1 MLSVLCGYY
10 MEKKFKRDLSSL
22 ESIFTF
28 IKNFV
33 NLNSIDES
41 LSYLLNLAIE
51 ELFTNM
57 VKYNSKNPNP
67 ILIQLSKEKNALVV
81 SMTEFDTEPFDIK
94 KVRSY
99 DHNQSLKDRPIGGLG
114 IHLVKNMVDTIEYSY
129 ENRNSTITL
138 VKRLRKAYV

>member
-1 MLSVLCGYY
+1 
-10 MEKKFKRDLSSL
+10 
-22 ESIFTF
+22 
-28 IKNFV
+28 
-33 NLNSIDES
+33 
-41 LSYLLNLAIE
+41 
-51 ELFTNM
+51 M

-94 KVRSY
+94 EVRSY

-114 IHLVKNMVDTIEYSY
+114 IHLVKNMVDKIDYSY

-138 VKRLRKAYV
+138 VKRLREAYV

>member
-1 MLSVLCGYY
+1 MK
-10 MEKKFKRDLSSL
+10 KKFKRDLSSL

-33 NLNSIDES
+33 NRNSIDES
-41 LSYLLNLAIE
+41 LSYLINLAIE

-57 VKYNSKNPNP
+57 VKYNSQNPNP
-67 ILIQLSKEKNALVV
+67 ILIQLSKEKNTLVV

-94 KVRSY
+94 KARSY

-114 IHLVKNMVDTIEYSY
+114 IHLVKNMVDTIEYTY

>member
-1 MLSVLCGYY
+1 MK
-10 MEKKFKRDLSSL
+10 KKFKRDLSSL

-33 NLNSIDES
+33 NRNSIDES

-57 VKYNSKNPNP
+57 VKYNSQNPNP
-67 ILIQLSKEKNALVV
+67 ILIQLSKVKNKLVV